1 MKKEDYIKTLDL
13 FQVDKADYESYV
25 YRLRHRDLL
34 ETKEENGL
42 VMFWDIAA
50 GEYVCGYKEETTIAN
65 NTTYKDYFIFELLP
79 EECLASEKIIQKVV
93 LSPEE
98 YVAWLKLCN
107 QVMNGKKG
115 DNDDGEENL
124 STTC

>member
-1 MKKEDYIKTLDL
+1 
-13 FQVDKADYESYV
+13 
-25 YRLRHRDLL
+25 
-34 ETKEENGL
+34 
-42 VMFWDIAA
+42 MFWDIAA